1 MKNIAYILIIIIA
14 SIVSLI
20 YARSILIPLVIAF
33 LFWFFNRTIITA
45 LDRIPFFKNKINNR
59 LKHILVSTLM
69 ITIILFISKMLA
81 TNINNLA
88 ASYLNHQSNF
98 DMIILKLD
106 KIFNLDV
113 VLFIE
118 DSIGKINISSILT
131 LLINSVTNLFSDFFM
146 MIIYVLFIFIE
157 EINFDA
163 KLRTIFNSENSY
175 NNVTST
181 LNKIETSI
189 SNYLGLKTLT
199 SLLTGIISYIILFF
213 IEIDAPLFWA
223 FLIFMLNYIPTI
235 GSLLAT
241 SLPAIYSLFQFGD
254 FNEFLFIMALVGS
267 TQVLVGNIIEPKI
280 MGNSLNISPLV
291 SILAL
296 SFWGAIWGVTGM
308 FLSVPVT
315 VIMIILLAQIP
326 STRNFAVLLSERGRV

>member
-1 MKNIAYILIIIIA
+1 
-14 SIVSLI
+14 
-20 YARSILIPLVIAF
+20 
-33 LFWFFNRTIITA
+33 
-45 LDRIPFFKNKINNR
+45 
-59 LKHILVSTLM
+59 
-69 ITIILFISKMLA
+69 
-81 TNINNLA
+81 
-88 ASYLNHQSNF
+88 
-98 DMIILKLD
+98 
-106 KIFNLDV
+106 
-113 VLFIE
+113 
-118 DSIGKINISSILT
+118 
-131 LLINSVTNLFSDFFM
+131 
-146 MIIYVLFIFIE
+146 
-157 EINFDA
+157 
-163 KLRTIFNSENSY
+163 
-175 NNVTST
+175 
-181 LNKIETSI
+181 
-189 SNYLGLKTLT
+189 
-199 SLLTGIISYIILFF
+199 
-213 IEIDAPLFWA
+213 
-223 FLIFMLNYIPTI
+223 MLNYIPTI